1 MKQYRIKVGGK
12 TFDIKVDSIDGSGVA
27 RLSVNGVERIVEIDR
42 GAVRPAVSVP
52 KSAPGQAG
60 TPDIEKAGKN
70 DVATEGTVVKSP
82 LPGVIIGISVNV
94 GDKVA
99 AGDKLVTLEAMK
111 MENAIEAECGGTVKA
126 IHVQKGDSVLEGA
139 KIVTIG

>member
-1 MKQYRIKVGGK
+1 MKQYIIKVGGK
-12 TFDIKVDSIDGSGVA
+12 TFDIKVDSVDGSGVA
-27 RLSVNGVERIVEIDR
+27 KLSVNGVERIVEIDR

-52 KSAPGQAG
+52 KSASGQAG